1 VIVTRAPF
9 RLPFGGGGSD
19 LKSYYSRHGGF
30 ILSAAINRY
39 VFICLNQPQ
48 VDTLYRI
55 KYSRTEIVAT
65 LEEIQHPLVREA
77 LRMLHIPA
85 GIEITSM
92 ADVPAGTGLG
102 SSGSF
107 LVALLTALHTFKRD
121 HIPPWSLA
129 EEACCIEI
137 EKVGQPVGKHD
148 QYMAAFGGLTCL
160 DIAPD
165 GQVTVTP
172 LRISA
177 HNLEQLRNSLT
188 IYYTG
193 ISRSSHEIL
202 AEQSQGASQDQSQVT
217 ESLHQIKEIGRE
229 IKVALEGGK
238 LDRFGELMDV
248 HWENKKKISE
258 KISDGQIN
266 HWYQV
271 GRDNGAIGG
280 KLMGAGGGG
289 FLMFYCHN
297 SDKARLRRALRE
309 EGLREM
315 TFDFD
320 VEGAKVL
327 VNF

>member
-1 VIVTRAPF
+1 LIVTRAPF
-9 RLPFGGGGSD
+9 RIPFGGGGTD
-19 LKSYYSRHGGF
+19 LSSYYSRHGGF

-39 VFICLNQPQ
+39 VFISLNRPQ
-48 VDTLYRI
+48 VDDLFRI
-55 KYSRTEIVAT
+55 KYRLSETVDSIDKIE
-65 LEEIQHPLVREA
+65 HPLVREA
-77 LRMLHIPA
+77 LRLLRIPP
-85 GIEITSM
+85 GIEIASM

-121 HIPPWSLA
+121 HIPPWSMA
-129 EEACCIEI
+129 EEACRIEI
-137 EKVGQPVGKHD
+137 EKVGQSVGKHD

-160 DIAPD
+160 DIALD

-193 ISRSSHEIL
+193 ITRSSHDIL
-202 AEQSQGASQDQSQVT
+202 EEQSLGASQDQSQVT
-217 ESLHQIKEIGRE
+217 ESLHRIKEIGLE
-229 IKVALEGGK
+229 IKAALEVGN
-238 LDRFGELMDV
+238 LDRFGELMHI
-248 HWENKKKISE
+248 HWENKKKMSE
-258 KISDGQIN
+258 KISDGKIDY
-266 HWYQV
+266 WYQV

-297 SDKARLRRALRE
+297 NAKARLRRTMRE

-320 VEGAKVL
+320 DEGAKVL